1 MTSTLQGT
9 LTANAAL
16 PANSGVVEVTF
27 CDEFGRDALGDAW
40 GVWNADPA
48 LENGAAVLT
57 GENNWNNA
65 IFRSDLREGEGILLA
80 FEVDAEFRG
89 EFSFAGGLFDS
100 NQFRSWGLSSWDGW
114 RVVATYG
121 VEASEGRTYREPTL
135 LGNTPYML
143 LIRIGADG
151 EYQTRIWHADDPSRY
166 MTSVDVIP
174 PGGSWEGRGWD
185 FVIKAYSGV
194 ARVDSYAELSFS
206 DEYVLPNAPPVL
218 PCQGAGATETAEATT
233 EADIAVT
240 YQDDFDGAAVSEEWI
255 IWDQPPSLENG
266 AAVFREEENWNA
278 LMRSGFEPG
287 EGVLI
292 LFRHSGDYIG
302 GMNLE
307 IGDYEDETYR
317 FVGAQRWDTW
327 WSSAEYGKNG
337 RETVLYGDP
346 ILNADEWY
354 YWSV

>member
-1 MTSTLQGT
+1 
-9 LTANAAL
+9 
-16 PANSGVVEVTF
+16 
-27 CDEFGRDALGDAW
+27 
-40 GVWNADPA
+40 
-48 LENGAAVLT
+48 
-57 GENNWNNA
+57 
-65 IFRSDLREGEGILLA
+65 
-80 FEVDAEFRG
+80 
-89 EFSFAGGLFDS
+89 
-100 NQFRSWGLSSWDGW
+100 
-114 RVVATYG
+114 

-354 YWSV
+354 YLLLYLSEDGQFHLRTWRRDTPSAYETVIDAALPSSDWVDDTWNVVLRIYNGTLTIDSYQELRFRVGSELPDTPDEIMPIS